1 MADSWKKARTWG
13 WVIFNSL
20 ARLNA
25 SEAEALI
32 SGVFTDRLSLAGL
45 KQLELGV
52 AEQLSKFKPHKNSL
66 GYSSPTLYLS
76 GLESITAHDAM
87 YLGMLRDFNYLAL
100 GGLKSIDASVAAEL
114 AKFSGSLDL
123 NGLKSICDDTAKE
136 LSKLGSSCRNASD
149 PTDNWWLELNG
160 LTELSDQAAE
170 HLSGFKGKS
179 LVMSGLTKLSGPAT
193 QALAKYD
200 GRFGLPKELYDRVTK
215 LRKVGS
221 NAL

>member
-1 MADSWKKARTWG
+1 
-13 WVIFNSL
+13 
-20 ARLNA
+20 
-25 SEAEALI
+25 
-32 SGVFTDRLSLAGL
+32 
-45 KQLELGV
+45 
-52 AEQLSKFKPHKNSL
+52 
-66 GYSSPTLYLS
+66 
-76 GLESITAHDAM
+76 M